1 MKKYNTIVNPIPVQ
15 TWNWLG
21 VNGTKLENE
30 IPAIGTYKKQPL
42 KISNSAVSITKLDQ
56 QNQKY
61 PVLNELNAGLNEE
74 LQEFVQANQNSGFCI
89 EIAADDQLKEPML
102 LQYELDDQDK
112 TLVDHH
118 LILAHKNSEA
128 TIVIGYQSTD
138 ESKGFHNG
146 ITQVYAEQGAIVH
159 LVKVQM
165 LSDQDIHLDAIGV
178 FVESDA
184 QVDITTVE
192 LGAAQTITSCKTNLA
207 GDNSVVQVQSIY
219 FGDKERKLDMNYVV
233 SHQGKKS
240 IGTMEIHGALMDKS
254 QKTFRGTLDFLK
266 GSRGAVGN
274 EAEEIVLLSPN
285 VRNRS
290 VPLMLSGE
298 SDVEGH
304 HAVSIGK
311 MDEDKLFYLMSRGL
325 SLSDAEKLVVE
336 ASFQPALDK
345 IPVPEI
351 KTQISTYIR
360 RRLSDAE

>member
-1 MKKYNTIVNPIPVQ
+1 
-15 TWNWLG
+15 
-21 VNGTKLENE
+21 
-30 IPAIGTYKKQPL
+30 
-42 KISNSAVSITKLDQ
+42 
-56 QNQKY
+56 
-61 PVLNELNAGLNEE
+61 
-74 LQEFVQANQNSGFCI
+74 
-89 EIAADDQLKEPML
+89 
-102 LQYELDDQDK
+102 
-112 TLVDHH
+112 
-118 LILAHKNSEA
+118 
-128 TIVIGYQSTD
+128 
-138 ESKGFHNG
+138 
-146 ITQVYAEQGAIVH
+146 
-159 LVKVQM
+159 
-165 LSDQDIHLDAIGV
+165 
-178 FVESDA
+178 
-184 QVDITTVE
+184 VDITTVE

-311 MDEDKLFYLMSRGL
+311 MDE
-325 SLSDAEKLVVE
+325 EKLVVE

>member
-112 TLVDHH
+112 TLVHH